1 MLGLHCFV
9 QAFSSCGGWGAT
21 LVEVSGLL
29 TAAPSLVAKHKRQ
42 ALRLQSLQRVSLVV
56 VARGLYSGGLIT
68 PRHGKSLQTGDQTC
82 VPTLAGGPGRSPPA
96 PLSHI
101 CTMTPE
107 EDLSPEENQI
117 RGLVAQPGDL

>member
-1 MLGLHCFV
+1 M
-9 QAFSSCGGWGAT
+9 
-21 LVEVSGLL
+21 
-29 TAAPSLVAKHKRQ
+29 
-42 ALRLQSLQRVSLVV
+42 
-56 VARGLYSGGLIT
+56 T

-117 RGLVAQPGDL
+117 RGLVAQPGDLSMKLETQIFQRMMNNRMTNLYKHKGISFLCHLQTKTLMSK